1 MRGSFKFA
9 AIFVSLL
16 IVIVALCFYFRK
28 TTIIDIFTHQDV
40 SDIVVSGFPITSQG
54 KISWWSGHQQELK
67 ARYKAPHADRTYGTW
82 TIRFWDIGSGYQ
94 AIQARNDNLF
104 DFSENEQ
111 FCFSEIKY
119 EKRCVNKPVL
129 FEVSRS
135 MDGIVTLTAG
145 DNYYRQQANGGII
158 ASSAP

>member
-16 IVIVALCFYFRK
+16 VVIVVLCFYFRK
-28 TTIIDIFTHQDV
+28 TTIIDIFTHRDV
-40 SDIVVSGFPITSQG
+40 SDIVVSCFPLTSQG

-67 ARYKAPHADRTYGTW
+67 ARYKVPHADRPYGTW

-94 AIQARNDNLF
+94 ALQARNDNLF

-119 EKRCVNKPVL
+119 ENRCVNKRVL
-129 FEVSRS
+129 LEVSRS

-145 DNYYRQQANGGII
+145 DNYYRQQTNGEII
-158 ASSAP
+158 VSSAP